1 MFRGVLCIYN
11 ERGGGDMQTYLLHLP
26 YLVAY
31 MYIMVWYIMVWYG
44 MGTYGMDMYKGIYMV
59 WVYMVWYGMGGGMMV
74 YGYGMWHRVCGV
86 LGGGGGFRDGGG
98 WCSELGASEFGEG
111 VWWWWCDYAKPV
123 LYYVSMHVIYI
134 HRYSL

>member
-86 LGGGGGFRDGGG
+86 LGGGGGVSGRRWVVFGARSLGVRRGG
-98 WCSELGASEFGEG
+98 
-111 VWWWWCDYAKPV
+111 VV
-123 LYYVSMHVIYI
+123 VVV
-134 HRYSL
+134 

>member
-1 MFRGVLCIYN
+1 
-11 ERGGGDMQTYLLHLP
+11 MQTYLLHLP

-86 LGGGGGFRDGGG
+86 LGGGGGFGTAVGGVRSSEPRSSERGCGGG
-98 WCSELGASEFGEG
+98 G
-111 VWWWWCDYAKPV
+111 VITPSQ
-123 LYYVSMHVIYI
+123 YYIM
-134 HRYSL
+134 